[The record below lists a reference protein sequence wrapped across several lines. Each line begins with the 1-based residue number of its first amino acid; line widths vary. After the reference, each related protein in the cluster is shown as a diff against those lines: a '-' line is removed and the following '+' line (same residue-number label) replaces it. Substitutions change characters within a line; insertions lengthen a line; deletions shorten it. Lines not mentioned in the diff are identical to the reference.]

1 MGAWIETTP
10 AFNAFIC
17 FFVAPFVGAWIET
30 TGFSENPQEETS
42 LPSWERGLKLTSPG
56 FLPGQHRSLPS
67 WERGLKP
74 VPCSTSSLRPPSLP
88 SWERGLKLP
97 LHYNHLYFESVAP
110 FVGAWIETMKVIMTK
125 QKKNTSLPSW
135 ERGLKHRR
143 LQSRLRRAWSL
154 PSWERGL
161 KRLVVHCLRR
171 SFVVA
176 PFVGAWIETS

>member
-42 LPSWERGLKLTSPG
+42 LPWGG
-56 FLPGQHRSLPS
+56 
-67 WERGLKP
+67 RGLKP
-74 VPCSTSSLRPPSLP
+74 VACSTLSLRPPSLP

-143 LQSRLRRAWSL
+143 LQSRLSRAWSL